1 MSYKKL
7 FATFTDNQLE
17 LDFLEHERKS
27 SLKYLRPVLLVLGV
41 LFFLFV
47 IPDYF
52 LNPTAH
58 IFRIILIIRTVFLLL
73 VILLF
78 LMLSKKGVQ
87 AHLRSWISVYF
98 FAVTVSY
105 LLIYSIYESSVGAFP
120 FYIQSLAVIVFI
132 LIFFSFES
140 HWLPTVAIA
149 SCLSAGFIA
158 ISYCRWDDVPLSGLA
173 AVSVYMLIALLISA
187 ITAYRLNIYKRMEF
201 ANKLV
206 LKELSEKDSLTG
218 IYNRCKFDAELS
230 WWLDQAERY
239 QNNFALIMVDIDNM
253 KAINDLQGHLAG
265 DEVLRELADLVKNE
279 LRSSDIFARWGGDE
293 FIILLPYAILST
305 AVQMAERICVKI
317 FSHSFNQVESV
328 SCSFGIVEYEEGDN
342 QITIVQ
348 RVDNKLYEAKK
359 EGKNKIVS

>member
-1 MSYKKL
+1 MSYNKL

-27 SLKYLRPVLLVLGV
+27 SLKYLRPGLLVLGV

-58 IFRIILIIRTVFLLL
+58 IFRIILITRTVFLLL
-73 VILLF
+73 VILLY
-78 LMLSKKGVQ
+78 LILSKKNVQ
-87 AHLRSWISVYF
+87 AHLRSWIAVYIF
-98 FAVTVSY
+98 TVTVSY
-105 LLIYSIYESSVGAFP
+105 LLIYSIYESSVGASP

-132 LIFFSFES
+132 LIFFSLES

-149 SCLSAGFIA
+149 SCLSAGFIV
-158 ISYCRWDDVPLSGLA
+158 ISYYRWDDVPLSGFA
-173 AVSVYMLIALLISA
+173 AVSVYILIALSMSA

-201 ANKLV
+201 VNKLV
-206 LKELSEKDSLTG
+206 FKELSEKDTLTG

-230 WWLDQAERY
+230 RWLSQAERY
-239 QNNFALIMVDIDNM
+239 QNSFALIMVDIDNM
-253 KAINDLQGHLAG
+253 KTINDMEGHVAG
-265 DEVLRELADLVKNE
+265 DEVLCELADLVKNE

-293 FIILLPYAILST
+293 FIILLPFAVLST
-305 AVQMAERICVKI
+305 AVQMAERICAKI
-317 FSHSFNQVESV
+317 FSHSFNHDQSV
-328 SCSFGIVEYEEGDN
+328 SCSFGIVEYEEGDDH
-342 QITIVQ
+342 ISIVQ
-348 RVDNKLYEAKK
+348 RVDNKMYEAKK